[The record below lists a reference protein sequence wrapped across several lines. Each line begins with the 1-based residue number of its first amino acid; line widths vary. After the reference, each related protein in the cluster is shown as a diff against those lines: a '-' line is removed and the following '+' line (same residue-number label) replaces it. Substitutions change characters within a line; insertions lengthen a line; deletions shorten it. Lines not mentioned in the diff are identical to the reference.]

1 MRDKSNAKRS
11 LLDLRDLVLVAL
23 LAAVGGVLSAYIGY
37 LGNLINRLFGVPFGA
52 GQLIAGLHV
61 LWLLLARIL
70 TRRFGSATL
79 TGVTKG
85 IIELLSGGTHG
96 IVIVLISFVEGLL
109 VDVGMGISKRLSLPL
124 TMIVGAVATAS
135 NVLLFQAI
143 YFSGVSMWFILF
155 MVALSAI
162 SGAFFGGYMSW
173 DIYRMLVGSRIVS
186 SFRNHEIG
194 RSSSSLTR
202 RLLTLGVT
210 LALLVGGVYY
220 YTAVYD
226 PFAAPDKAR
235 IEGALLA
242 PYTFDYTDWQ
252 DQIVTVTAELRG
264 SSTYVPPREYEGV
277 PFSIVL
283 QQAKPEQGAQSVRV
297 IADDGYEASFD
308 DLTLLLEDQE
318 ILLSLDEGRLR
329 LIAAGYDGSYWV
341 RRVTRVVVR

>member
-1 MRDKSNAKRS
+1 MPDRSNAKRS
-11 LLDLRDLVLVAL
+11 LLDLRELVLVAL

-79 TGVTKG
+79 TGITKG
-85 IIELLSGGTHG
+85 IVELLSGGTHG
-96 IVIVLISFVEGLL
+96 MVIVLISFVEGLL
-109 VDVGMGISKRLSLPL
+109 VDVGMGVSKRLSLPL
-124 TMIVGAVATAS
+124 TMIIGAVATAS

-155 MVALSAI
+155 MVTLSAT

-173 DIYRMLVGSRIVS
+173 DIYRMLVRSRVVS
-186 SFRNHEIG
+186 SFRDHEIG
-194 RSSSSLTR
+194 HTSSSLKKH
-202 RLLTLGVT
+202 LLTLGVV

-242 PYTFDYTDWQ
+242 PYTFDYRDWH
-252 DQIVTVTAELRG
+252 DQVVTVTAELRG
-264 SSTYVPPREYEGV
+264 SSTYVPPQEYTGV

-283 QQAKPEQGAQSVRV
+283 EQAKPEKGAQLVRV
-297 IADDGYEASFD
+297 IADDGYEARFD
-308 DLTLLLEDQE
+308 DLSSLLEDQK
-318 ILLSLDEGRLR
+318 ILLSLDKGRLR